1 MLNCFYWKSTQKTC
15 FWLPV
20 CCFTTS
26 GDVFRL
32 VEDPLFPFSRDQAAA
47 TKQAAKGYA
56 GYARALPS
64 AKLSPFGKN
73 FSFEELEE
81 SLYIIYVYIYIYI
94 SVYRNREF
102 QIIRGNSRASRSD
115 FSIQPTGDDRW
126 GAAPC
131 GTWASTAPGG
141 TSMSP

>member
-1 MLNCFYWKSTQKTC
+1 M
-15 FWLPV
+15 
-20 CCFTTS
+20 
-26 GDVFRL
+26 
-32 VEDPLFPFSRDQAAA
+32 EDPLFPFSRDQAAA

-94 SVYRNREF
+94 YIYQYIEIVSFKSFEEILELPDPTSAFNRPVTTGEARRHAA
-102 QIIRGNSRASRSD
+102 RGLQRR
-115 FSIQPTGDDRW
+115 Q
-126 GAAPC
+126 AARQCHRRKQRHCQGPQ
-131 GTWASTAPGG
+131 TVVIYIYTY
-141 TSMSP
+141 